1 MCGAETILPGC
12 VGDRYPGVG
21 TGFMTPSLRLEYFDE
36 YLVRGELLGIGVVVA
51 AGE

>member
-1 MCGAETILPGC
+1 MRGGANPARVCGG
-12 VGDRYPGVG
+12 RYPGVG